1 MYSNGRIRQSS
12 LRSSSTKKTLL
23 DILRIVHRGGPKSS
37 EPFDEDTAWCLLRR
51 SALSYLRRPEIEQK
65 TMLPARCRER
75 LRDLAKAL
83 GRARR
88 EAHKAMRDDVQFDLL
103 RGWYAEANI
112 PPAVAIQSSDVMAP
126 MVKQFKLMMT
136 GLTALEAAASRAAR
150 DMPTKPGPRRGT
162 GILSMHDLMS
172 LQAVYQ
178 RSTGIFPRMGVGPFF
193 VEFVEEFLTAVG
205 RGADIVND
213 YVAETLKYE
222 RRRARKN
229 SGK

>member
-1 MYSNGRIRQSS
+1 MENKAEFSAFEQH
-12 LRSSSTKKTLL
+12 KKTLL
-23 DILRIVHRGGPKSS
+23 DILRKVHRDGPKSS
-37 EPFDEDTAWCLLRR
+37 EPFDEDTAWGLLKR
-51 SALSYLRRPEIEQK
+51 SALTYLRRPEIEQK

-88 EAHKAMRDDVQFDLL
+88 EAHKAMQDDVQYDLL

-112 PPAVAIQSSDVMAP
+112 PPAVAIQNAGSGDVMAP
-126 MVKQFKLMMT
+126 MVNQFKLMMA

-150 DMPTKPGPRRGT
+150 DMPTKTGPRRGT
-162 GILSMHDLMS
+162 GILPMHDLMS

-178 RSTGIFPRMGVGPFF
+178 RSTGIFPRMGAGPFF

-229 SGK
+229 SGR